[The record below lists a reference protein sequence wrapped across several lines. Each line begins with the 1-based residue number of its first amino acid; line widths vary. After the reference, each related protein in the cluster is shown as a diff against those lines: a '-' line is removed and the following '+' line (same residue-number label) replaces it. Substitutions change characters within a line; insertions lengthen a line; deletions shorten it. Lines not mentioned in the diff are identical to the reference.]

1 MKCPPQSELRRFLD
15 DSLETAQAKLI
26 AQHLETCAVCQTSC
40 DQLTTSSLA
49 APVIPDVTKSAVMRE
64 LMRKL
69 AQTPPEKRS
78 GSNSGTSG
86 ESVLLEGTSLPLTSP
101 PDDTAPLGWLASYA
115 IQERIASGAQG
126 ALYRAT
132 DMVLKRAVAIK
143 VLHPQL
149 MISESARNRFL
160 REARLGAALK
170 SPHVV
175 QVLHIEEDARK
186 TPYLVLE
193 YVAGRSLKEHLDST
207 RQIVPKEAVRILREA
222 ALGLEAA
229 HQSGMIHRDI
239 KPSNILMDERGHI
252 RLTDFGLAIEDS
264 STTRMTQEGTLL
276 GTPAYMSPE
285 QITSPGAVDVRT
297 DLYALGVVLYEM
309 LTGEVPFR
317 GTVRKTLLQ
326 ITHDD
331 PRSPR
336 DYSESIPKDVDTIC
350 LKLLQKN
357 PGSRFQTAR
366 ELIDELERWESGRPI
381 VSRPVSRLERFW
393 RWCRRNMTVSILS
406 ALVLILL
413 LIIPMVLFWS
423 YVRLKRSSDDVARYA
438 QSAAQQRNEALETLQ
453 RLVFQL
459 QKDFD
464 NDEVDL
470 DELQKQSL
478 QIALDGLRRVQQ
490 SSADQEPQTLASA
503 EALRR
508 MGEILSRLDEDAE
521 AMKCL
526 TQADR
531 ILRAWL
537 KKHPSDVTAL
547 QGLIENLWILDETA
561 DVDVPESANGTWLQ
575 EATTTA
581 RALVKVAPGEESTR
595 LLAESLLNEGQTQLD
610 LGHRRKAA
618 PLIEECLKTCEPLL
632 EGTSG
637 ECSEIRSLWANA
649 IDLQYVRL
657 SERGRDDDALRLLKE
672 SLARLTQLLPRDPDN
687 MDLALTHL
695 ALQDRLITE
704 LEYQESP
711 EADVAAARFEQT
723 VAALA
728 EKAKADSSD
737 FSIIHEMLGVW
748 IQSRELEEDNESLL
762 RLLES
767 DLAIVEKR
775 LTVSGNDDY
784 AQGEL
789 ARLCS
794 EVGDLHYYLETP
806 GNVAKESLNRSITV
820 YRSLEAAGKLTTLD
834 REPYINALL
843 SSAELAQD
851 EGRDNW
857 PALANDAEK
866 QMALLKEAPDEG
878 LDEEWVSEVRDR
890 LQELRTSPQP

>member
-15 DSLETAQAKLI
+15 DALEPAQAKLI

-69 AQTPPEKRS
+69 AQTPPEKCS
-78 GSNSGTSG
+78 GSHAGTSG
-86 ESVLLEGTSLPLTSP
+86 GTVLLDGTSLPLTSP
-101 PDDTAPLGWLASYA
+101 PDDAAPLGWLGSYA
-115 IQERIASGAQG
+115 VQERIASGAQG
-126 ALYRAT
+126 SLYRAT
-132 DMVLKRAVAIK
+132 DMVLKRPVAIK

-186 TPYLVLE
+186 APYLVLE

-207 RQIVPKEAVRILREA
+207 RQIAPKEAVRILREA
-222 ALGLEAA
+222 TLGLEAA

-406 ALVLILL
+406 AVVLILL

-478 QIALDGLRRVQQ
+478 QIALDGLRRIQQ
-490 SSADQEPQTLASA
+490 SSTDQEPQTLASA

-547 QGLIENLWILDETA
+547 RGLIENLWILDETA

-581 RALVKVAPGEESTR
+581 RTLMKAAPGEASTR

-775 LTVSGNDDY
+775 LTVAGNDDY

-806 GNVAKESLNRSITV
+806 GSVAKESLNRSITM

-843 SSAELAQD
+843 SSAEMAQD

-866 QMALLKEAPDEG
+866 QMALLKEAPDEE

>member
-1 MKCPPQSELRRFLD
+1 
-15 DSLETAQAKLI
+15 
-26 AQHLETCAVCQTSC
+26 
-40 DQLTTSSLA
+40 
-49 APVIPDVTKSAVMRE
+49 
-64 LMRKL
+64 
-69 AQTPPEKRS
+69 
-78 GSNSGTSG
+78 
-86 ESVLLEGTSLPLTSP
+86 
-101 PDDTAPLGWLASYA
+101 
-115 IQERIASGAQG
+115 
-126 ALYRAT
+126 
-132 DMVLKRAVAIK
+132 MVLKRPVAIK
-143 VLHPQL
+143 ALHPQL

-186 TPYLVLE
+186 APYLVLE

-207 RQIVPKEAVRILREA
+207 RQIAPKEAVRILREA
-222 ALGLEAA
+222 AMGLEAA

-357 PGSRFQTAR
+357 PGSRFRTAR

-406 ALVLILL
+406 AVVLILL
-413 LIIPMVLFWS
+413 LIIPIVLFWS

-526 TQADR
+526 TQADS

-547 QGLIENLWILDETA
+547 RGLIENLWILDETA

-581 RALVKVAPGEESTR
+581 RALVKVAPGEASTR

-632 EGTSG
+632 EGTSQ

-657 SERGRDDDALRLLKE
+657 SERGRDDDALRLLRE
-672 SLARLTQLLPRDPDN
+672 SLVRLEQLLPRDTDN
-687 MDLALTHL
+687 LDLALTHL
-695 ALQDRLITE
+695 ALQERLVTE
-704 LEYQESP
+704 LEYQESS
-711 EADVAAARFEQT
+711 EAEAAAIRLQQI

-728 EKAKADSSD
+728 DKAKADGSD
-737 FSIIHEMLGVW
+737 FSIIHEMLGAW
-748 IQSRELEEDNESLL
+748 IQSRELEQDEGSLL

-775 LTVSGNDDY
+775 LSVAGKDDY

-794 EVGDLHYYLETP
+794 EVGDLHYFLETP
-806 GNVAKESLNRSITV
+806 GTIAEDALQRSITV
-820 YRSLEAAGKLTTLD
+820 YRAMEAAGKLTTLD
-834 REPYINALL
+834 REPFINALL

-851 EGRDNW
+851 EGRDTW

-866 QMALLKEAPDEG
+866 QMSLLKDAPDGE
-878 LDEEWVSEVRDR
+878 LDDEWVSEVRDR